1 MHKAEENK
9 QKAQQ
14 TKKPQIFPLN
24 PTSSFFLQ
32 LTALLVSTT
41 RLDASQM
48 LRCRKKV
55 SATKLNDLTCTVVKI
70 SQ

>member
-32 LTALLVSTT
+32 LTALLVSTI
-41 RLDASQM
+41 RLDTSKVR
-48 LRCRKKV
+48 RCRKKV
-55 SATKLNDLTCTVVKI
+55 GAVK
-70 SQ
+70 